1 MALSRI
7 DGQLGHAVERE
18 RPTSSTQRSSRHY
31 RVMPICANMGQAA
44 SIAAA
49 LCVQQGCAP
58 RNLKVADLQAVLRQ
72 QGVEP

>member
-1 MALSRI
+1 
-7 DGQLGHAVERE
+7 
-18 RPTSSTQRSSRHY
+18 
-31 RVMPICANMGQAA
+31 MPICANMGQAA